1 MSEKRICV
9 SIDKLVPFSRD
20 FFGSKDVLTHIGSGS
35 IGGKASGLA
44 FIRDIIST
52 HFKEQKFQD
61 ISIDIPRFTV
71 IATDLFD
78 RFMKR
83 NGLYEIAYSDDPDD
97 RIAHAF
103 QNAELP
109 AELVGDLWA
118 LISAVHTPLAVRS
131 SSMLEDAMYEPFAG
145 VYATKMIPNNQH
157 DIDQRFHK
165 LVEAIKF
172 VYASI
177 YFKSAKDYIRVTG
190 KSITN
195 EKMAVIIQEVVGLQH
210 NDRFYPDLSGVA
222 RSYNYYSMGRA
233 KPEEGVVD
241 LALGLGKAIVDG
253 DLVWSYSPAHPR
265 IAPPVGS
272 PGELLKRSQ
281 RDFWAVNMG
290 KPPEYDPISETEY
303 LLKGTLADAE
313 IDGTL
318 GQVASTYKPQDD
330 RVVVGIGSKG
340 PRIITFAPLLEM
352 NTLPINS
359 LLVKLTDLCEE
370 AVGSDVEI
378 EFAVTF
384 DPSQNLPARF
394 GFLQV
399 RPMVVSQDQVEVTT
413 EEMDGE
419 NVLIAADKVLG
430 NGNIETLQDI
440 VYVKPDVFEAKNT
453 KKIAVELSEI
463 NRKIT
468 SERRSYILIGFGRF
482 GSSDPWLG
490 IPVEWGQISG
500 VKVIVES
507 TLPDMDVELSQGSHF
522 FHNLISFKVFY
533 FSVRHSGRYHINWEW
548 FDKQKE
554 VIETEHVRHIKLS
567 KPVDVKVDGRC
578 GQGVIRL

>member
-44 FIRDIIST
+44 FIKDIIST
-52 HFKEQKFQD
+52 HFKEQNFQG

-83 NGLYEIAYSDDPDD
+83 NDLSEIAYSDEPDD

-109 AELVGDLWA
+109 AELVGSLWA
-118 LISAVHTPLAVRS
+118 LISVVHTPLAVRS

-157 DIDQRFHK
+157 DINKRFHK
-165 LVEAIKF
+165 LVEAIKY

-190 KSITN
+190 KSITD
-195 EKMAVIIQEVVGLQH
+195 EKMAVIIQEVVGLRH

-222 RSYNYYSMGRA
+222 RSYNYYPMGRA

-241 LALGLGKAIVDG
+241 LALGLGKTIVDG
-253 DLVWSYSPAHPR
+253 GLVWSYSPAYPR
-265 IAPPVGS
+265 IAPPVSS

-281 RDFWAVNMG
+281 RDFWAINMG
-290 KPPEYDPISETEY
+290 KPPEYDPIRETEY
-303 LLKGTLADAE
+303 LLKGTLSDAE

-330 RVVVGIGSKG
+330 RVVLGIGSKG
-340 PRIITFAPLLEM
+340 PRIITFAPLLDM
-352 NTLPINS
+352 NTIPINS

-370 AVGSDVEI
+370 AVGCDVEI

-384 DPSQNLPARF
+384 DLAQNLSPRF

-399 RPMVVSQDQVEVTT
+399 RPMAVSQDRVEVSA
-413 EEMDGE
+413 EEMVGE
-419 NVLIAADKVLG
+419 NILIAADKVLG
-430 NGNIETLQDI
+430 NGTNEILQDI

-453 KKIAVELSEI
+453 RRIAAELAEI
-463 NRKIT
+463 NRNIT
-468 SERRSYILIGFGRF
+468 SEGRNYILIGFGRF

-548 FDKQKE
+548 LDKQKE
-554 VIETEHVRHIKLS
+554 VIETENVRHIKLS
-567 KPVDVKVDGRC
+567 KPVDVKVDGRN